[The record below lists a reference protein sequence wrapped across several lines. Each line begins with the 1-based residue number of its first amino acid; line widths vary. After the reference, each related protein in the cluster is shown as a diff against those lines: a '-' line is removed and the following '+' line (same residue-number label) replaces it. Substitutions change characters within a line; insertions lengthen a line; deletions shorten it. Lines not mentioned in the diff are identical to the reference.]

1 MCGILV
7 PQKNQSGKNY
17 NIDYQILWNAMIM
30 EYWNDLLQKQMNN
43 LFKSSCSENKK
54 MSRGTSQGWVNPGW
68 IWYTGDSSHGS
79 QAMQQFRQAAATS
92 ISCSTSFA
100 FDFKSTKKM
109 RATASFE
116 TNSICLTIIR
126 LKIETQ
132 VACVLTIPYKTLLI

>member
-1 MCGILV
+1 
-7 PQKNQSGKNY
+7 
-17 NIDYQILWNAMIM
+17 
-30 EYWNDLLQKQMNN
+30 
-43 LFKSSCSENKK
+43 
-54 MSRGTSQGWVNPGW
+54 
-68 IWYTGDSSHGS
+68 
-79 QAMQQFRQAAATS
+79 MQQFRQAAATS

-132 VACVLTIPYKTLLI
+132 VACVLTIPYKNSFDLGIHFFDTTPSTVKSK